1 MVSSM
6 GKIKLKRKERRV
18 QKKKLRQQNVTKA
31 VDKKN
36 FCYTA
41 EKNTACCND
50 FCPTYKT
57 NRITKP

>member
-6 GKIKLKRKERRV
+6 GKIKLKRKTCA
-18 QKKKLRQQNVTKA
+18 KKKLRQQNVTKA

-41 EKNTACCND
+41 GKNTA
-50 FCPTYKT
+50 
-57 NRITKP
+57 